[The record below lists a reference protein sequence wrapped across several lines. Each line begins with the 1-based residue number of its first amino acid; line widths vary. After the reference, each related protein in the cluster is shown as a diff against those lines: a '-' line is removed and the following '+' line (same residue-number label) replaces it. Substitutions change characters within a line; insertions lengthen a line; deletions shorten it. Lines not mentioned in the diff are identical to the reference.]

1 MTENEDYELVPS
13 EVGEHWDIRILTGE
27 FIETVFNF
35 GAIKVSDD
43 GESLNYSAEIKEHQF
58 GEDWNPD
65 EDMNWH
71 ETTGNILLN
80 ILERSIEN
88 DNPDNGSARSG

>member
-1 MTENEDYELVPS
+1 MKENEDYELVPS

-43 GESLNYSAEIKEHQF
+43 GESLNYS
-58 GEDWNPD
+58 
-65 EDMNWH
+65 
-71 ETTGNILLN
+71 L
-80 ILERSIEN
+80 RSRHISLVKI
-88 DNPDNGSARSG
+88 GTLMRI